1 MAAPK
6 EFFTLQPAQEA
17 LTQLFEYLSD
27 SPATERI
34 PTRQALGRVLASAPL
49 SPMDLPSFNRSAM
62 DGYAVK
68 AADTHG
74 ASDALPA
81 YLTLVGHVNMGE
93 VPDVTLNDGE
103 TAVIHTGAMIP
114 EGADAVVMIERTQKA
129 SDDEIEILAPVASG
143 ENIIKLGEDV
153 RKDSETLPVGHTI
166 RPQDIGGLLA
176 VGITEVEVVKRP
188 RIAIMSSG
196 DELVDALEEPAIGQI
211 RDINSDM
218 LAALCTE
225 AGADVVQLG
234 IAGDTL
240 EEMMDMA
247 RKGYADCDMLVLS
260 AGSSVSVRDLTTQV
274 ISELGA
280 PGVLQ
285 HGLAVKPGKPTIL
298 AVCDG
303 VPVIGLPGNPVSAML
318 VARIVLLPIIKRL
331 MGQTTLPT
339 ATITATLTQNIASTT
354 GREDSV
360 PIRLEK
366 TEDGY
371 TATPIWGKSNLIY
384 TLLRADGLVQVPLNI
399 SGYTTDTQVEVALF

>member
-1 MAAPK
+1 MVAK
-6 EFFTLQPAQEA
+6 EFFTLQPVQEA
-17 LTQLFEYLSD
+17 LEQLFAHLSD
-27 SPATERI
+27 TPQTETI
-34 PTRQALGRVLASAPL
+34 PTRQALGRVLARAPL
-49 SPMDLPSFNRSAM
+49 SPMDLPAFNRSAM

-93 VPDVTLNDGE
+93 VPDVTVGDGE
-103 TAVIHTGAMIP
+103 TVVIHTGAMIP

-129 SDDEIEILAPVASG
+129 SDDEIEILAPVSSG

-153 RKDSETLPVGHTI
+153 RKDSETLPAGHTI

-176 VGITEVEVVKRP
+176 VGITQVEVVKRP
-188 RIAIMSSG
+188 RVAIMSSG
-196 DELVDALEEPAIGQI
+196 DELVDALEEPEMGQI

-225 AGADVVQLG
+225 AGASVVQMG

-240 EEMMDMA
+240 DAMMDMA
-247 RKGYADCDMLVLS
+247 KKGYADCDMLVLS

-274 ISELGA
+274 IEELGA
-280 PGVLQ
+280 PGILQ
-285 HGLAVKPGKPTIL
+285 HGLAVKPGKPTIV

-318 VARIVLLPIIKRL
+318 VARRVLLPTLKR
-331 MGQTTLPT
+331 MIGENALPT
-339 ATITATLTQNIASTT
+339 TTITATLTQNIASST

-366 TEDGY
+366 TDTGY

-384 TLLRADGLVQVPLNI
+384 TLLRADGLVHVPLNI
-399 SGYTTDTQVEVALF
+399 SGYTADTDVEVVLF

>member
-1 MAAPK
+1 
-6 EFFTLQPAQEA
+6 
-17 LTQLFEYLSD
+17 
-27 SPATERI
+27 
-34 PTRQALGRVLASAPL
+34 
-49 SPMDLPSFNRSAM
+49 M

-93 VPDVTLNDGE
+93 VPDVTVGDGE
-103 TAVIHTGAMIP
+103 TVVIHTGAMIP

-129 SDDEIEILAPVASG
+129 SDDEIEILAPVSSG

-153 RKDSETLPVGHTI
+153 RKDSETLPAGHTI

-176 VGITEVEVVKRP
+176 VGITQVEVVKRP
-188 RIAIMSSG
+188 RVAIMSSG
-196 DELVDALEEPAIGQI
+196 DELVDALEEPEMGQI

-225 AGADVVQLG
+225 AGASVVQMG

-240 EEMMDMA
+240 DAMMDMA
-247 RKGYADCDMLVLS
+247 KKGYADCDMLVLS

-274 ISELGA
+274 IEELGA
-280 PGVLQ
+280 PGILQ
-285 HGLAVKPGKPTIL
+285 HGLAVKPGKPTIV

-318 VARIVLLPIIKRL
+318 VARRVLLPTLKR
-331 MGQTTLPT
+331 MIGENALPT
-339 ATITATLTQNIASTT
+339 TTITATLTQNIASST

-366 TEDGY
+366 TDTGY

-384 TLLRADGLVQVPLNI
+384 TLLRADGLVHVPLNI
-399 SGYTTDTQVEVALF
+399 SGYTADTDVEVVLF